1 MTEIYKLT
9 PDPHDPRFER
19 FDFPEDAPSLLDNDH
34 LMYDFGGG
42 GTRAKLSWEPSRLT
56 DVWTPQAVIG
66 KVAPFND
73 YPSVSRIPAFSQR
86 AVHALRDLLEP
97 NGELL
102 PLKTDTGSYFVYNI
116 LTKSTAFDVEK
127 SEARFVPESA
137 KETAFAIQRFEFD
150 AEKVGDSIF
159 RMREF
164 PAIVLVTDEFK
175 SRVEN
180 AGLNGFYFDK
190 VWPFPP
196 NENWEDAE
204 MAQSRA
210 YKKKLGP
217 LKGQSLRVLL
227 SIPKKE
233 ATEAEEEQGHVI
245 AQELDKLLG
254 SPDSLDGNFLG
265 AIECLETLKKR
276 LAISVVCPDVDRVY
290 ELVGPW
296 VSSIDW
302 SHAVAVEKRYGNLF
316 DEQAKSVVEN
326 IK

>member
-9 PDPHDPRFER
+9 PDLYDPRFEA
-19 FDFPEDAPSLLDNDH
+19 FDFLEEAPSLLDNDH

-42 GTRAKLSWEPSRLT
+42 GTRAKLSWQPSQLA

-66 KVAPFND
+66 KVAPFVD

-86 AVHALRDLLEP
+86 AVHALQDLLEP

-137 KETAFAIQRFEFD
+137 KETAIAIKRFEFD
-150 AEKVGDSIF
+150 AKKLEHAIF
-159 RMREF
+159 RMREY

-175 SRVEN
+175 SRVES

-190 VWPFPP
+190 VWPFPAD
-196 NENWEDAE
+196 ESWEDAE
-204 MAQSRA
+204 IAKSRA

-227 SIPKKE
+227 SIPNKE
-233 ATEAEEEQGHVI
+233 ATESEEEQGHVI
-245 AQELDKLLG
+245 AQELDELLG
-254 SPDSLDGNFLG
+254 SPGSLDGNFLG
-265 AIECLETLKKR
+265 AIECLETLRKK
-276 LAISVVCPDVDRVY
+276 LAISIVCPDVDRVY
-290 ELVGPW
+290 EVVGPW

-302 SHAVAVEKRYGNLF
+302 PHPVAVEKRYGNLF
-316 DEQAKSVVEN
+316 DENAKSVIEN

>member
-9 PDPHDPRFER
+9 PDLYDPRFEE
-19 FDFPEDAPSLLDNDH
+19 FDFLEDAPSLLDNEH
-34 LMYDFGGG
+34 LLYDFGGG
-42 GTRAKLSWEPSRLT
+42 ATRAKLAWRPSRLT

-66 KVAPFND
+66 KVAPFVD

-116 LTKSTAFDVEK
+116 LTKSTAFDVER
-127 SEARFVPESA
+127 SEARFVPESS

-150 AEKVGDSIF
+150 AKQLEDSIF
-159 RMREF
+159 RMREY

-196 NENWEDAE
+196 DGSWEDAE
-204 MAQSRA
+204 IAQSRA
-210 YKKKLGP
+210 YKKKLRP

-227 SIPKKE
+227 SIQKKE
-233 ATEAEEEQGHVI
+233 ATEAEEEQGHAV

-254 SPDSLDGNFLG
+254 SPGSLDGKFLG
-265 AIECLETLKKR
+265 AIECLESLKKK

-302 SHAVAVEKRYGNLF
+302 PHAVAVEKRYGNLF
-316 DEQAKSVVEN
+316 DEKAKSVIEN